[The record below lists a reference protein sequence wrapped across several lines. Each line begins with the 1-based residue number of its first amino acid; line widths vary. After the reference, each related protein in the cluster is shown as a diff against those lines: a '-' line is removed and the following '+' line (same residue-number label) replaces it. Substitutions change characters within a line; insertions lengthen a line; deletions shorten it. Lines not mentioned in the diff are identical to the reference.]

1 MSTTPL
7 IVKSISAATNA
18 ECKLVKHDELED
30 HIMFIG
36 EAVYISAD
44 EIMQPLF
51 YHNGKYR
58 KLGQSTISL

>member
-44 EIMQPLF
+44 GIMQTLF
-51 YHNGKYR
+51 YYNGKYR
-58 KLGQSTISL
+58 KLGQSPISL